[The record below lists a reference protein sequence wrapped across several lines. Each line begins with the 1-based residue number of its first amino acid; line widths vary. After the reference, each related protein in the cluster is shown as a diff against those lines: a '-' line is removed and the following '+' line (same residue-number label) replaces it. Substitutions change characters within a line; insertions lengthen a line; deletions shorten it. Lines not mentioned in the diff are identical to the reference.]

1 MDRMGDSGSLGTGS
15 IPVGATKNTTTS
27 MFKFQKYFL
36 SILFFPVSL
45 FAQNIAVKFSVDM
58 HHQNIS
64 PNGVHAAGNFQNEAG
79 FVSDWDP
86 AATLLTDANAD
97 SIYEVT
103 LNFPA
108 GYYEYKFINGN
119 SWTGAENPPVYCSV
133 GNTFNRYQTFTGNIN
148 LPVVP
153 FNKCNAPATNYDTY
167 WWNDA
172 IFYELF
178 VRSFYDSNNDGI
190 GDFKGIIQK
199 LNYLNDGN
207 PNTKSDLGITALW
220 LMPMMASPSYHGY
233 DVTDYYATEPDYGT
247 MADFEELIDS
257 AHAHGI
263 KIIIDFV
270 MNHTSNQHPWFTQ
283 SANNVNNYRN
293 WYVWSPTNPAF
304 LGPWGQ
310 TVWHNYNNSYYYG
323 LFYNGMPDLNYDNAA
338 VKTEMFKVSDFWL
351 NKGVDGFRLDAIKYL
366 DEDGTILENT
376 PGNFSLLQD
385 FNASYKTTNPD
396 AFAIGEVWS
405 PTASIVPYVENKR
418 LDACFEFGLAGA
430 ILTSVNNKNAD
441 ALKNQIKVVAQ
452 AYPSLQYGTFL
463 TNHDQDRVYTQ
474 LANDTS
480 KMKLAAAQ
488 YLTLPG
494 VPFIYYGEEIGMIGS
509 GADENKRKPMQWTAG
524 TNAGFSTHIP
534 WQTLGANYSTNN
546 IQNLQANPNSIWN
559 HYQKLIQARKENETL
574 RKGYV
579 LLFENKKSVNLAF
592 ARIYNQS
599 ATISLTNFSNAN
611 SIDTFTLGISTLIP
625 GTYHASNL
633 ITGENLGNV
642 TINNN
647 GGINALIVNVKAA
660 SNMLISL
667 KSAVSVPFI
676 QKNRAIIMSPNPAH
690 AKVNFNLS
698 NVNEEFLVEII
709 DMSGLVLFTQKIN
722 SNNNNVNIEALPNGI
737 YFVKIKDKNNIQI
750 ERLLK
755 Q

>member
-1 MDRMGDSGSLGTGS
+1 MQITPL
-15 IPVGATKNTTTS
+15 K
-27 MFKFQKYFL
+27 KYL
-36 SILFFPVSL
+36 LLICFFPLTL
-45 FAQNIAVKFSVDM
+45 FAQNFTVKFSVDM
-58 HHQNIS
+58 HQQIIAAS
-64 PNGVHAAGNFQNEAG
+64 GVHVAGNFQNEAG
-79 FVSDWDP
+79 FNSDWDP
-86 AATLLTDANAD
+86 ATTLLTDANAD

-103 LNFPA
+103 LSFPA
-108 GYYEYKFINGN
+108 GYYEYKFVNGN
-119 SWTGAENPPVYCSV
+119 TWAGAENPPLYCSV
-133 GNTFNRYQTFTGNIN
+133 GSTFNRYQTITAAIN
-148 LPVVP
+148 LPVVA
-153 FNKCNAPATNYDTY
+153 FNKCNLPSTNYATY

-172 IFYELF
+172 VFYEIF

-190 GDFKGIIQK
+190 GDFQGIIQK

-207 PNTKSDLGITALW
+207 PNTHTDLGITALW

-233 DVTDYYATEPDYGT
+233 DVTNYYAVEPDYGT
-247 MADFEELIDS
+247 MADFEALLDS

-263 KIIIDFV
+263 KIIIDYV

-283 SANNVNNYRN
+283 SANNANNYRN

-366 DEDGTILENT
+366 DEDGTVLENT
-376 PGNFSLLQD
+376 LSSFLLLQE
-385 FNASYKTTNPD
+385 FNASYKKTNPA

-405 PTASIVPYVENKR
+405 ATSSIVPYVEKNR

-430 ILTSVNNKNAD
+430 VLTSVNNKNTEAI
-441 ALKNQIKVVAQ
+441 KNQIKVVAQ

-474 LANDTS
+474 LGNDTS

-524 TNAGFSTHIP
+524 TNAGFSTHLP
-534 WQTLGANYSTNN
+534 WQTLGTNYTTNN
-546 IQNLQANPNSIWN
+546 VQTLSANKNSIWN
-559 HYQKLIQARKENETL
+559 YYQKLIQARNENEAL
-574 RKGYV
+574 KKGYV
-579 LLFENKKSVNLAF
+579 LILDNQKNTNIGF
-592 ARIYNQS
+592 ARIYNQNAILS
-599 ATISLTNFSNAN
+599 VSNFSNTN
-611 SIDTFTLGISTLIP
+611 STDSLSLGISTLNAGI
-625 GTYHASNL
+625 YQASNL
-633 ITGENLGNV
+633 LSGEILGAITVNNV
-642 TINNN
+642 
-647 GGINALIVNVKAA
+647 GGFANWAIQANTLKASSNVLIKLTNTNTGIVSDK
-660 SNMLISL
+660 L
-667 KSAVSVPFI
+667 KQFT
-676 QKNRAIIMSPNPAH
+676 MSPNPAQTQIQFDLKLADGDVDLVIYDSNGMQIH
-690 AKVNFNLS
+690 A
-698 NVNEEFLVEII
+698 
-709 DMSGLVLFTQKIN
+709 QKIN
-722 SNNNNVNIEALPNGI
+722 YTKQSINIEKLATGV
-737 YFVKIKDKNNIQI
+737 YFVKISNKKFTQI

>member
-1 MDRMGDSGSLGTGS
+1 MQIKPL
-15 IPVGATKNTTTS
+15 K
-27 MFKFQKYFL
+27 KYLFL
-36 SILFFPVSL
+36 ICCFPLTL
-45 FAQNIAVKFSVDM
+45 FAQNFAVKFSVDM
-58 HHQNIS
+58 HQQIIS
-64 PNGVHAAGNFQNEAG
+64 PSGVHVAGNFQNEAG
-79 FVSDWDP
+79 FNSDWDP

-97 SIYEVT
+97 SIYEVI

-108 GYYEYKFINGN
+108 GYYEYKFVNGN
-119 SWTGAENPPVYCSV
+119 TWAGAENPPLYCSV
-133 GNTFNRYQTFTGNIN
+133 GSTFNRYQTITAATN
-148 LPVVP
+148 LPAVA
-153 FNKCNAPATNYDTY
+153 FNKCNLPSTNYATY

-172 IFYELF
+172 VFYEIF

-190 GDFKGIIQK
+190 GDFQGIIQK

-207 PNTKSDLGITALW
+207 PNTNSDLGITALW

-247 MADFEELIDS
+247 MADFEALIDS

-263 KIIIDFV
+263 KIIIDYV

-366 DEDGTILENT
+366 DEDGAVLENT
-376 PGNFSLLQD
+376 PGNFMLLQD
-385 FNASYKTTNPD
+385 FNASYKKTNPN

-405 PTASIVPYVENKR
+405 ATPSIVPYVENNR

-430 ILTSVNNKNAD
+430 ILTSVNNKNSEAI
-441 ALKNQIKVVAQ
+441 KNQIKVVAQ

-474 LANDTS
+474 LGNDTS

-524 TNAGFSTHIP
+524 TNAGFSTHLP
-534 WQTLGANYSTNN
+534 WQTLGTNYTTNN
-546 IQNLQANPNSIWN
+546 VQTLSANKNSIWN
-559 HYQKLIQARKENETL
+559 YYQKLIRARNENEAL

-579 LLFENKKSVNLAF
+579 LLLANQKNTNMAF
-592 ARIYNQS
+592 VRIYNQTAILS
-599 ATISLTNFSNAN
+599 VSNFSNSN
-611 SIDTFTLGISTLIP
+611 TTDSLSLGISTLNA
-625 GTYHASNL
+625 GNYQASNL
-633 ITGENLGNV
+633 LTGENLGV
-642 TINNN
+642 LTINNV
-647 GGINALIVNVKAA
+647 GGFANFTIQANTLKASSNVLIKLTNTNTGIMLDKAKLFT
-660 SNMLISL
+660 MH
-667 KSAVSVPFI
+667 
-676 QKNRAIIMSPNPAH
+676 PNPAQTQIQFDLNITDDDVDLVIYDSNGMQMH
-690 AKVNFNLS
+690 A
-698 NVNEEFLVEII
+698 
-709 DMSGLVLFTQKIN
+709 QKIN
-722 SNNNNVNIEALPNGI
+722 HANHSINIEKLAKGV
-737 YFVKIKDKNNIQI
+737 YFVKISNKKFTQT

>member
-15 IPVGATKNTTTS
+15 IPVGATKKPIMIFNKTN
-27 MFKFQKYFL
+27 KYLL

-45 FAQNIAVKFSVDM
+45 LAQNFSVKFSVDM

-64 PNGVHAAGNFQNEAG
+64 PNGVHVAGNFQNEAG

-86 AATLLTDANAD
+86 AATLLTDVNAD

-103 LNFPA
+103 LSFPA

-133 GNTFNRYQTFTGNIN
+133 GSTFNRYQTITGNIN
-148 LPVVP
+148 LPVVS
-153 FNKCNAPATNYDTY
+153 FNKCNSPATNYDTY

-207 PNTKSDLGITALW
+207 PNTKTDLGITALW

-247 MADFEELIDS
+247 MTDFEELIDS

-263 KIIIDFV
+263 KIVIDFV

-323 LFYNGMPDLNYDNAA
+323 LFYNGMPDLNYENAA

-376 PGNFSLLQD
+376 PSNFSLLQD
-385 FNASYKTTNPD
+385 FNASYKKTNPD

-405 PTASIVPYVENKR
+405 ATASIVPYVENKR

-509 GADENKRKPMQWTAG
+509 GADENKRKPMQWSAG

-534 WQTLGANYSTNN
+534 WQSLGANYTTNN
-546 IQNLQANPNSIWN
+546 IQILQANPNSIWN
-559 HYQKLIQARKENETL
+559 HYQKLIHARKENEAL

-579 LLFENKKSVNLAF
+579 LLFDNKENVNLAF

-611 SIDTFTLGISTLIP
+611 VTDTFSLGISTLTP
-625 GTYHASNL
+625 GIYQASNL

-642 TINNN
+642 TVNNN
-647 GGINALIVNVKAA
+647 GGINALVVNLKSA
-660 SNMLISL
+660 SNMLINL
-667 KSAVSVPFI
+667 KSTVSVSFNS
-676 QKNRAIIMSPNPAH
+676 KYKAIVMSPNPAH
-690 AKVNFNLS
+690 AKVYFSLS
-698 NVNEEFLVEII
+698 NVNEEFSVEIM
-709 DMSGLVLFTQKIN
+709 DMNGLVLLTQKIS
-722 SNNNNVNIEALPNGI
+722 SNNNNVNIESLPNGI
-737 YFVKIKDKNNIQI
+737 YFVKIKGKHNTQI